1 MQMSLNTK
9 QNDVSI
15 GWAYNSQ
22 LNALAIIDGLQPI
35 LRALDL
41 NDKGLTAML
50 DDTNNVYVI
59 QYGGDD
65 VM

>member
-15 GWAYNSQ
+15 GWTYNSQ
-22 LNALAIIDGLQPI
+22 LNALPIIDGLQPI

>member
-15 GWAYNSQ
+15 GWTYNSQ

-41 NDKGLTAML
+41 NDKGLKAML

>member
-1 MQMSLNTK
+1 MKMSLNTK

>member
-15 GWAYNSQ
+15 GWTYNSQ

>member
-41 NDKGLTAML
+41 NDEGLTAML